1 MENISEMKSCS
12 SCMFLRN
19 KGNCEVCGEDFLDEN
34 IKDIDKQIEN
44 ETYFYCAEL

>member
-1 MENISEMKSCS
+1 MENISEMKSC
-12 SCMFLRN
+12 
-19 KGNCEVCGEDFLDEN
+19 KGNCEVCGECGEDFLDEN